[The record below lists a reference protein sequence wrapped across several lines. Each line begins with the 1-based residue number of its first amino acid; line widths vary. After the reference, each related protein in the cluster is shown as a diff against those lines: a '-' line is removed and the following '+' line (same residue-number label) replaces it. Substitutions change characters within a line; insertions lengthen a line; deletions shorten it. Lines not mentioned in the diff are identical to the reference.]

1 MGPVPATRGALYVI
15 ACGAPAAAHVHDLV
29 PLAQAAGWQVYVVTT
44 PMGERFV
51 DVPRL
56 ERLTGGR
63 VRSTYRMPD
72 EPKGLPPA
80 DAVVVAPATFNTINK
95 WAGGIADTF
104 AVGLLCEVMGFGVPI
119 LAVPLLKAALAR
131 HMAFARN
138 VACLEEMGVRVLF
151 DPDAP
156 PESRM
161 PSWER
166 IMQELHSVVRERQS
180 RE

>member
-1 MGPVPATRGALYVI
+1 MGPVAGTRGVLYLM
-15 ACGAPAAAHVHDLV
+15 ACAAPAAADLHHLV
-29 PLAQAAGWQVYVVTT
+29 PRAQAAGWQVHVVTT
-44 PMGERFV
+44 PMGERFLN
-51 DVPRL
+51 VPEL
-56 ERLTGGR
+56 ERLTGDR
-63 VRSTYRMPD
+63 VRSTYRMPE

-80 DAVVVAPATFNTINK
+80 DAVIVAPATFNTINK
-95 WAGGIADTF
+95 WAAGIADTF

-131 HMAFARN
+131 HVAFVRN
-138 VACLEEMGVRVLF
+138 LACLEEMGVRILF

-166 IMQELHSVVRERQS
+166 IMQELHTVVGERQA